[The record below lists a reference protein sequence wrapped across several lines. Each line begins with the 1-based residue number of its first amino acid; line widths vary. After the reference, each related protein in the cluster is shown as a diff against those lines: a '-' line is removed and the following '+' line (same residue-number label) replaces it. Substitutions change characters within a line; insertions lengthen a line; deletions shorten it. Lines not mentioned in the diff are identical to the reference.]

1 MKIKIK
7 LSELLYFSAFFIWLF
22 FNFIAQTNL
31 IHKYPEI
38 YRLRI
43 IAMIVSIL
51 ILVVKLVLEKHTK
64 GFLLFYFLALI
75 LAIIIGISTHK
86 LFDGVTII
94 STILLIVSVH
104 KMNFRRI
111 LIFWSISI
119 FLFMLFVFVFLKL
132 GMLENT
138 LRLQLG
144 GRLRYSQGYQ
154 YVSLGA
160 NYLFHLTLV
169 YLYLRKS
176 EIKFLEMFILAAI
189 NYYFY
194 VNTDTKSAFF
204 LSTLALILVFV
215 FKNKIISRKM
225 LIITGEIVLTAG
237 MLIPIFLTYLY
248 NPNSSFFQTLN
259 TALTGR
265 LSLGNKTLSLYGVD
279 IFGQRIDW
287 ELQQRATSVFD
298 NYLYV
303 DSSFVNILLHYGIV
317 LLVLIW
323 LSYYLL
329 IKAGYFNTI
338 EMLIF
343 IVLIIHSMFDPQFF
357 ELMYN
362 PLLLLIGVSWSPDRY
377 KYKESSI
384 D

>member
-176 EIKFLEMFILAAI
+176 EIKFLELFILGAI

-237 MLIPIFLTYLY
+237 VLIPIFLTYFY
-248 NPNSSFFQTLN
+248 NANHN
-259 TALTGR
+259 
-265 LSLGNKTLSLYGVD
+265 
-279 IFGQRIDW
+279 
-287 ELQQRATSVFD
+287 
-298 NYLYV
+298 
-303 DSSFVNILLHYGIV
+303 
-317 LLVLIW
+317 
-323 LSYYLL
+323 
-329 IKAGYFNTI
+329 
-338 EMLIF
+338 
-343 IVLIIHSMFDPQFF
+343 
-357 ELMYN
+357 
-362 PLLLLIGVSWSPDRY
+362 
-377 KYKESSI
+377 
-384 D
+384 